1 MNLKK
6 TNREWKF
13 EQNNII
19 KLFAF
24 ISNKDDIDFFNIK
37 KSEKFNLEVIY
48 EDIFIK
54 TAIRQKFVIN
64 IEDLA
69 EIKQS
74 KISKKIKILSSKEI
88 KKLLVISSYNS
99 LLADVL
105 NQKNIRAIIYKGV
118 VLSVL
123 TKRKKTSRP
132 CNDIDLLINKKD
144 VDITIKTLENYGFKI
159 KYGFFKNKSNTL
171 IEKYYLFSQNA
182 LTMSKEI
189 KELNLVLNID
199 LHWEIITTCPN
210 MLSFSELWNNRK
222 IIKLNGV
229 KVNTLNY
236 YYTYMSLCYNS
247 AKNKWNNLNN
257 LLDIALIYKRL
268 STDEK
273 YKLSKI
279 SVIKKT
285 NQVLYYLTN
294 NKKFSSNIDLEEIIN
309 QKHKLMELITK
320 SQLNLSQ
327 SINRKKEVN
336 VWQKF
341 SLISHRISL
350 CESSSDKLRQVII
363 NLIPVS
369 LFIDKD
375 NLIRGNPI
383 FLLKQIF
390 RKFYKDTID
399 IIKR

>member
-1 MNLKK
+1 
-6 TNREWKF
+6 
-13 EQNNII
+13 
-19 KLFAF
+19 
-24 ISNKDDIDFFNIK
+24 
-37 KSEKFNLEVIY
+37 
-48 EDIFIK
+48 
-54 TAIRQKFVIN
+54 
-64 IEDLA
+64 
-69 EIKQS
+69 
-74 KISKKIKILSSKEI
+74 
-88 KKLLVISSYNS
+88 
-99 LLADVL
+99 
-105 NQKNIRAIIYKGV
+105 
-118 VLSVL
+118 
-123 TKRKKTSRP
+123 
-132 CNDIDLLINKKD
+132 
-144 VDITIKTLENYGFKI
+144 
-159 KYGFFKNKSNTL
+159 
-171 IEKYYLFSQNA
+171 
-182 LTMSKEI
+182 MSKEI